1 MANIYRSGV
10 CMISAVI
17 CMSPRWVDTFVICLV
32 FMHCLGSFL
41 FKYMNSSLHEF
52 AFEGRKHAIRLSRDI
67 LMFLATIW
75 SSLCFSCSVYKFL
88 PLGRSGTTWFK
99 CSCLRPSL
107 LTVSHVVCA
116 IVRLR
121 SGKTMRRKT
130 NEDKDVIRNKN
141 VPTVFANSFNH
152 NRARRHKIEC
162 K

>member
-52 AFEGRKHAIRLSRDI
+52 AFERRKHAIRLSRDI

-75 SSLCFSCSVYKFL
+75 SSLCFSCSMYKFL
-88 PLGRSGTTWFK
+88 PLLVVLAPRDSNAAVYAQVYSLFRVLYMSLFGFVQGRPCGE
-99 CSCLRPSL
+99 
-107 LTVSHVVCA
+107 
-116 IVRLR
+116 
-121 SGKTMRRKT
+121 RRTRTKMLF
-130 NEDKDVIRNKN
+130 VIRICLLCLQ
-141 VPTVFANSFNH
+141 TVLITTGPGAT
-152 NRARRHKIEC
+152 K
-162 K
+162 